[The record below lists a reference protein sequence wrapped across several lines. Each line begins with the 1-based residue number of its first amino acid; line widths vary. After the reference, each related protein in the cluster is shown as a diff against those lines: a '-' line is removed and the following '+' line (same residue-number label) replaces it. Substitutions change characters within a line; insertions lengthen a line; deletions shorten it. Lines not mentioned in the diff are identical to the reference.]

1 MSFNVLETDE
11 YGNIMAKP
19 LIGWSVTTVEDVTVL
34 AAFEYAD
41 SPSKLKTEGRKIQF
55 ELTPTQSLRL
65 AASLTGVVSH
75 ILTES
80 FEKPNVDKAQLDQ
93 LLEAESVIR
102 HELMQRIAEQRF
114 HVADGP
120 EDIPPGRS
128 GWSIE
133 SNGLRAASHSI
144 Q

>member
-55 ELTPTQSLRL
+55 ELTPAQS
-65 AASLTGVVSH
+65 
-75 ILTES
+75 
-80 FEKPNVDKAQLDQ
+80 
-93 LLEAESVIR
+93 
-102 HELMQRIAEQRF
+102 
-114 HVADGP
+114 
-120 EDIPPGRS
+120 
-128 GWSIE
+128 
-133 SNGLRAASHSI
+133 
-144 Q
+144 